1 MFTWTRVRATAS
13 DRGASAVEY
22 GLIVFAVAA
31 VVVVAVFAFGAVTR
45 DVFADSCATIRT
57 QTQVSASCS

>member
-1 MFTWTRVRATAS
+1 MLPWTLVRVPAS

-31 VVVVAVFAFGAVTR
+31 VVVAAVFAFGSVTR
-45 DVFADSCATIRT
+45 DVFTESCATIRT
-57 QTQVSASCS
+57 QTQVSASCN

>member
-1 MFTWTRVRATAS
+1 MSTWTWARVAAS

-31 VVVVAVFAFGAVTR
+31 VVVAAVFAFGAVTK
-45 DVFADSCATIRT
+45 DVFAESCATIRT